1 MILLSIKKEVL
12 LDKVILTA
20 QIKSEKS
27 GLDEELFFSYPSR
40 FSDFVSETADPFFP
54 ALLIP
59 CMLNNEDLKI
69 IPPLSAQLFDNQFV
83 LQGIFHKWHP
93 DNLSKIKVV
102 AKSLHDEGKELSCN
116 NASFFSMG
124 VDSTYTM
131 LKYLPENNP
140 FKSKELTHLIYMK
153 GLELPL
159 SIYAKGQDA
168 EVIEVIGRIAN
179 HYNID
184 FIVGETNLRDV
195 FPIDYEKY
203 YFGPCLASVALSLS
217 DGFDNVYI
225 PSSNSYA
232 DIWPDPSTP
241 LTDPLWSVEQFHIV
255 HDGSEK
261 DRAEKITDLIASN
274 QYALDHLRVCVNNEG
289 GNYNCCSCFKC
300 IRTMV
305 TLEII
310 DKRENSLSFPKPLP
324 KNFAKELRTYKE
336 DNIDYAIE
344 NLKLAKKY
352 QKKRITRIL
361 EREIMVGR
369 IDALRNGRSMFCLLK
384 MVFKY
389 FCLKF
394 KYRIVRHYSQNK
406 E

>member
-1 MILLSIKKEVL
+1 VILSSIKKEII

-20 QIKSEKS
+20 HITSGKS
-27 GLDEELFFSYPSR
+27 GLNEELFFSYPAR
-40 FSDFVSETADPFFP
+40 FSKFIAETADPFLP

-59 CMLNNEDLKI
+59 CMLYNEELEI
-69 IPPLSAQLFDNQFV
+69 LPPLSAQLYDNQFI
-83 LQGIFHKWHP
+83 LQGIFYKWHTES
-93 DNLSKIKVV
+93 LSKVKVV
-102 AKSLHDEGKELSCN
+102 AKSLHNGLREKSGK

-131 LKYLPENNP
+131 LKYLPKNNP
-140 FKSKELTHLIYMK
+140 SKRKELTHLVFMK

-159 SIYAKGQDA
+159 SIYTKGQDA
-168 EVIEVIGRIAN
+168 EVIDAIGKIAS
-179 HYNID
+179 HYQID
-184 FIVGETNLRDV
+184 FIVGETNIRDV

-217 DGFDNVYI
+217 NGFDHMYI

-241 LTDPLWSVEQFHIV
+241 LTDPLWSTEGFNIV

-261 DRAEKITDLIASN
+261 DRAEKITDLIAN
-274 QYALDHLRVCVNNEG
+274 DQYALDNLRVCVNNEG
-289 GNYNCCSCFKC
+289 GIYNCCTCFKC
-300 IRTMV
+300 VRTMV

-310 DKRENSLSFPKPLP
+310 DKLKDSRSFPKPLP

-344 NLKLAKKY
+344 NLKLAKKF
-352 QKKRITRIL
+352 QKKHISRTL

-369 IDALRNGRSMFCLLK
+369 IDALRKGGSMFYLLK
-384 MVFKY
+384 IILKY
-389 FCLKF
+389 FFIKF
-394 KYRIVRHYSQNK
+394 RYRIVRHYK
-406 E
+406 CDKH